1 MDNEILLSCMRAT
14 SKEPEFSI
22 KSKRLK
28 ESNDP
33 MVGDTEKVGAQK
45 IGVTPTDVG
54 PDPTT
59 TITKISDNVKLEAE
73 GDADEFEDE
82 MYDVVV
88 DDDSTPVIDT
98 DLDSDD
104 TDIDKED
111 YVGKYVVVCPL
122 CMNPLF
128 SEKPSGEIYCPV
140 CDQEV
145 EIEEP
150 VAKTIVPGEVE
161 DEEVKVKD
169 KDGDVEVEDEFN
181 DEFDTESL
189 KESNDPMVGNIEKPQ
204 QVKVGDV
211 GQAVVEECLEV
222 LPESDPKSV
231 KMVADP
237 TNTVTTVDPKAT
249 IDSVAKKAIQPN
261 ESISAETSR
270 KAYSDYTAKDLDP
283 VKTGGEPEKI
293 LQAYRDGNMSSKVFS
308 HFIAES
314 KKVMEADYVGGP
326 DWGYALASKM
336 LDKKAT
342 KDDENRL
349 VTALYK
355 DKYYDKIVSQYNG
368 KPVDEVDEKILKDV
382 AEESGIARDLFNSK
396 YRESCGEC
404 TTQVSVCPEGGVQI
418 DNGSAQISVAPASGD
433 CCVDTDIIQVDE
445 VDTDS
450 LDSTVNQVLPEV
462 FNDEDIS
469 YESKRIS
476 RNGKGFVVEGV
487 IKSGANSQVVR
498 LVCNECRARH
508 NVFRLEGINKL
519 IGKLI
524 VETSYNPN
532 KKELIAESAGYKLLT
547 KVNGKAVVLSSKRR

>member
-1 MDNEILLSCMRAT
+1 MDNELLLSCMRAT
-14 SKEPEFSI
+14 NKEPEFSI

-33 MVGDTEKVGAQK
+33 MVGDTEKVDAQK
-45 IGVTPTDVG
+45 AGVTPTDVG

-73 GDADEFEDE
+73 GDVDEFEDE

-98 DLDSDD
+98 DLSSDEEVD
-104 TDIDKED
+104 VNKED
-111 YVGKYVVVCPL
+111 YVGKYVVVCPI

-128 SEKPSGEIYCPV
+128 SDKPDGEIYCPV

-145 EIEEP
+145 EVEEP
-150 VAKTIVPGEVE
+150 VAKTVVPDEVE
-161 DEEVKVKD
+161 EEVGEDDVKA
-169 KDGDVEVEDEFN
+169 
-181 DEFDTESL
+181 DEFDDSE
-189 KESNDPMVGNIEKPQ
+189 PI
-204 QVKVGDV
+204 
-211 GQAVVEECLEV
+211 EECLEV
-222 LPESDPKSV
+222 VPEEKPESV

-237 TNTVTTVDPKAT
+237 TNTVTNVDPKAT
-249 IDSVAKKAIQPN
+249 VDSVAKKAVQPN

-283 VKTGGEPEKI
+283 ARCGGEPEKI

-349 VTALYK
+349 VNALYK
-355 DKYYDKIVSQYNG
+355 DKYYDKIVSQFNG
-368 KPVDEVDEKILKDV
+368 KPVDEIDDKLLKDV
-382 AEESGIARDLFNSK
+382 AEESGIAKDLFNSK
-396 YRESCGEC
+396 YRESCEGDQAAC
-404 TTQVSVCPEGGVQI
+404 VKVCPEGGVTLCT
-418 DNGSAQISVAPASGD
+418 DNAKVKIMPKSGD
-433 CCVDTDIIQVDE
+433 CCIDDEEDEIVVDE
-445 VDTDS
+445 IDTDS
-450 LDSTVNQVLPEV
+450 LDASVNQVLPEI
-462 FNDEDIS
+462 FDDEDIS
-469 YESKRIS
+469 YESKRVVRS
-476 RNGKGFVVEGV
+476 GKGFVVEGV
-487 IKSGANSQVVR
+487 IKSGNNSQSIK
-498 LVCNECRARH
+498 LVCNKSRARH
-508 NVFRLEGINKL
+508 NVLRIEGINKL
-519 IGKLI
+519 VGKFM

-547 KVNGKAVVLSSKRR
+547 KINGKAVVLSNRRK